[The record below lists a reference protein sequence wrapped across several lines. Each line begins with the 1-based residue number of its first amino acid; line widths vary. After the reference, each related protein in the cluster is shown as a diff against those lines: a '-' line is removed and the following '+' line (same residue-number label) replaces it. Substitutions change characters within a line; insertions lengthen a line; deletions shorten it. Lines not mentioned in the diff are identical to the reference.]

1 MAEGSDIKLKL
12 EAENPEKLVDA
23 LFDDEYFEE
32 SKITE
37 RERQNREYKKSLL
50 RSSMRRPESGKDH
63 AEEEGVVAK

>member
-23 LFDDEYFEE
+23 LFDDDYFEE

-50 RSSMRRPESGKDH
+50 RSSMRGQRVERIMPKKK
-63 AEEEGVVAK
+63 VL